1 MQNEIFCTF
10 FGISGE
16 IKVVRPFLC
25 CTVCKVSMDGGPTD
39 DNAVNL
45 HFVAND
51 FTHFLVQWYMQTIV
65 DHCPQNFKNH

>member
-1 MQNEIFCTF
+1 MHNEIFCTF

-45 HFVAND
+45 HFVAN
-51 FTHFLVQWYMQTIV
+51 
-65 DHCPQNFKNH
+65 